1 MRRLRLPDFSRLL
14 RRARPAADGRAR
26 LGSRQIYILPTARGW
41 LFAVLLAALLLAGI
55 NYSNNLIFA
64 LTFLLAGIG
73 HAALLLTWRN
83 LAGLQLA
90 VHPAEPVFAGAT
102 ARFPAM
108 LESGPAPRDA
118 IRLSFRA
125 QPPTVGDVPDEQ
137 PARIDVPFSTTR
149 RGLLRPGQLRVSTEF
164 PLGLFHAW
172 SLVETTSRSLVY
184 PAPVPGFPLP
194 VGGRAAGE
202 ARHDGGGGA
211 DDFAGLREYQPGDS
225 LNRISWKTSARTED
239 LQAKEFHDEVSPVRW
254 LEWDSVPLAD
264 PEQRLGIMASWVNE
278 AAENGEN
285 WGMRLPGVTLEP
297 DSGPAHRERCLAT
310 LACFGMDA

>member
-137 PARIDVPFSTTR
+137 PARIDVPILRPFQDFRCRSAAAPPAKHATTGVEARTISPACGSISPAIRSTGSAGRHRPARRISRPRSFTTR
-149 RGLLRPGQLRVSTEF
+149 CPR
-164 PLGLFHAW
+164 
-172 SLVETTSRSLVY
+172 
-184 PAPVPGFPLP
+184 
-194 VGGRAAGE
+194 
-202 ARHDGGGGA
+202 
-211 DDFAGLREYQPGDS
+211 
-225 LNRISWKTSARTED
+225 
-239 LQAKEFHDEVSPVRW
+239 
-254 LEWDSVPLAD
+254 
-264 PEQRLGIMASWVNE
+264 
-278 AAENGEN
+278 
-285 WGMRLPGVTLEP
+285 
-297 DSGPAHRERCLAT
+297 
-310 LACFGMDA
+310 